1 MQSDYFPIVEE
12 MRILTRESAEVLVD
26 SRQDMGDWMEGP
38 ENNPFGIPT
47 EREVAT
53 YAKSDSENR
62 VYRAIFYK
70 NAEEASP

>member
-1 MQSDYFPIVEE
+1 MLYFVVHG
-12 MRILTRESAEVLVD
+12 A
-26 SRQDMGDWMEGP
+26 Q
-38 ENNPFGIPT
+38 IPT